1 MKVQL
6 RYFASVRETLGHTAE
21 TLETQAP
28 DVQTLL
34 QELRLRSPAHA
45 QALDLKGL
53 RMACNQ
59 SLCDGA
65 TPLSDGCE
73 IAFFPPVTGG

>member
-21 TLETQAP
+21 TLETQAT

-34 QELRLRSPAHA
+34 QELRLRSHAHA
-45 QALDLKGL
+45 QALSLKGL